1 MTSELKGLTK
11 KQMDDFMSIKGAKNL
26 KKIYEG
32 RMMGKGNFFEDV
44 YKGIT
49 DSGKKVNDFLKSTK
63 LISKG
68 SKLAKYVLPALAT
81 VLGPEVLAGIPVAEK
96 VGSVAGD
103 MGYGAKS
110 ACGGMYSDMRD
121 PKKIK
126 GSGYTVGLTTLGTG
140 ATPSDNVLTISRNG
154 TYQMTAPTSIENS
167 GIGILANNRVDAGAP
182 KLSGIM
188 SGLGSASSDRAH
200 LGEFGTI
207 FGSGLGAFGVVSPV
221 AGIKI

>member
-1 MTSELKGLTK
+1 MTSELKGLTR

-26 KKIYEG
+26 KKVYEG
-32 RMMGKGNFFEDV
+32 RMVGKGNFFEDV

-49 DSGKKVNDFLKSTK
+49 ESGKKVNDFLKNTK

-68 SKLAKYVLPALAT
+68 SKLAKYILPAIAT
-81 VLGPEVLAGIPVAEK
+81 VLGPEVLAGIPIAEK

-121 PKKIK
+121 PKKLH
-126 GSGYTVGLTTLGTG
+126 GTGYTVGLTTLGTG
-140 ATPSDNVLTISRNG
+140 AKMNDSVLTISRNG

-167 GIGILANNRVDAGAP
+167 GIGILSNNRVDAGAP
-182 KLSGIM
+182 QLSGIM
-188 SGLGSASSDRAH
+188 SGLGSNKSN
-200 LGEFGTI
+200 LGEYGSI
-207 FGSGLGAFGVVSPV
+207 FGSGLGSFGVIAPVSR
-221 AGIKI
+221 IKV